1 MLLARR
7 PRAVFAALAL
17 SALGLSSASV
27 ASPIAPAAH
36 ATPPPAVVKP
46 AAAKAAAPRTAA
58 SGPAAKP
65 GASAKSAASGKP
77 GAKSVAAKPK
87 PKPTAKP
94 LFSYKD
100 APADEYFGRL
110 KMSILGVRSKVKD
123 LGLDADVHPEHD
135 AAILSTAL
143 WVEDAMRDWSKKYP
157 YDHWLPRYA
166 FALEVMYEHIPG
178 DEAAK
183 RAHRQ
188 LNYITAFFPQ
198 TVYGKV
204 GRAKLADGIPTPD
217 PSAAPA
223 TELERLALIDGKV
236 RPTVPPIAAAQVP
249 AFDPHA
255 VPNAMLAPTPVPTT
269 TSTFP
274 TPTNG
279 PTLTEP
285 APPTAP
291 SLLTAPPTELPAPTA
306 TPQYAAPSVT
316 PTAAPNAAPAPVPT
330 ATTRATTP

>member
-17 SALGLSSASV
+17 SALALSSASV
-27 ASPIAPAAH
+27 ASPVAPSAH
-36 ATPPPAVVKP
+36 ATAQPAALKP
-46 AAAKAAAPRTAA
+46 AAVKAAAAQTTA
-58 SGPAAKP
+58 SKPAAKP
-65 GASAKSAASGKP
+65 GATAKSAASGKP

-123 LGLDADVHPEHD
+123 LGLDADVHPEHHP
-135 AAILSTAL
+135 AILSTAL
-143 WVEDAMRDWSKKYP
+143 WIEDAMRDWSKKYP

-249 AFDPHA
+249 AFDPH
-255 VPNAMLAPTPVPTT
+255 VPPNAIPVPVPTT

-274 TPTNG
+274 APTNG

-291 SLLTAPPTELPAPTA
+291 TLLTAPPTELPAPTA
-306 TPQYAAPSVT
+306 TPQYAAPSAT
-316 PTAAPNAAPAPVPT
+316 LAPAPT
-330 ATTRATTP
+330 ATTRAATP

>member
-1 MLLARR
+1 
-7 PRAVFAALAL
+7 
-17 SALGLSSASV
+17 
-27 ASPIAPAAH
+27 
-36 ATPPPAVVKP
+36 VKP
-46 AAAKAAAPRTAA
+46 AAKTAA
-58 SGPAAKP
+58 NAKTAAK
-65 GASAKSAASGKP
+65 GKP
-77 GAKSVAAKPK
+77 GAKTVAAKSK
-87 PKPTAKP
+87 PKPAAKP

-166 FALEVMYEHIPG
+166 YALETMYERIPG
-178 DEAAK
+178 SEAAK
-183 RAHRQ
+183 RARRQ

-204 GRAKLADGIPTPD
+204 GRAKLVDGIPTPD

-236 RPTVPPIAAAQVP
+236 RPTIPPLAS
-249 AFDPHA
+249 
-255 VPNAMLAPTPVPTT
+255 APTPAPSSVPAMPSAT
-269 TSTFP
+269 TSNALPNGSMRNGSMPNGPMPNVAP
-274 TPTNG
+274 TLPPAPTNG
-279 PTLTEP
+279 PSLLIAPTPATSTTSGAPTASAPPASVAPLSPFSAP
-285 APPTAP
+285 APSEAPTMLA
-291 SLLTAPPTELPAPTA
+291 TPAPTTTARAA
-306 TPQYAAPSVT
+306 TP
-316 PTAAPNAAPAPVPT
+316 
-330 ATTRATTP
+330 RR